1 MVWIYIGGAIFLF
14 FTFVIFFG
22 APYVPSHKKDVK
34 KVFEFLKVGKKDL
47 IVDVG
52 SGDGIIL
59 RLAAQR
65 GARAVG
71 YELQPVLV
79 LISKLAG
86 LRYANVST
94 KLANFWRV
102 ALPAKT
108 TLVYAFSVSRDEKKL
123 AAKMQSEATR
133 LNKTIKLLCYSAP
146 LSGMK
151 PDLTFEAYALYSFS
165 PLQGEKAQV

>member
-1 MVWIYIGGAIFLF
+1 MVWIYVAGAIFLF

-34 KVFEFLKVGKKDL
+34 KVFEFLKIGKKDL

-65 GARAVG
+65 GASAVG

-86 LRYANVST
+86 FRYANVST

-102 ALPAKT
+102 SLPAKT

-123 AAKMQSEATR
+123 TAKIQSEATR

-151 PDLTFEAYALYSFS
+151 PDLTFEAYSLYSFS

>member
-1 MVWIYIGGAIFLF
+1 MLWIYIAGAIFLF

-34 KVFEFLKVGKKDL
+34 KVFEFLKISKKDL

-65 GARAVG
+65 GASAVG
-71 YELQPVLV
+71 YELQPILV
-79 LISKLAG
+79 LISRLAS
-86 LRYANVST
+86 LRYPKVAT

-102 ALPAKT
+102 ELPKKT

-123 AAKMQSEATR
+123 AAKMQSEASR
-133 LNKTIKLLCYSAP
+133 LNRTVKLLCYSAP
-146 LSGMK
+146 LTGLK
-151 PDLTFEAYALYSFS
+151 PDLTFEAYALYSFH